1 MRKITL
7 ETRGINLSRVTIKP
21 FLCRYGRVDFRTER
35 KMDRS
40 STRSP
45 VTWQAVAS
53 WYIMCNVLKD
63 WEEEKK
69 KPKLDVAKL
78 RYLLVFLLL
87 SCRHIYIYFMLK
99 QGILCSKNRWVLDI
113 ITKFFI
119 CFQGKSFVL
128 PAQNN
133 YQVFTPLSTTQ

>member
-1 MRKITL
+1 MRKINL
-7 ETRGINLSRVTIKP
+7 ETRGIILSRGIIIP

-69 KPKLDVAKL
+69 VKTLFCQTKVLVSIPLFILQMHLCLIYDQT
-78 RYLLVFLLL
+78 RYFILKKYKVLGIIIKFL
-87 SCRHIYIYFMLK
+87 IY
-99 QGILCSKNRWVLDI
+99 
-113 ITKFFI
+113 
-119 CFQGKSFVL
+119 FQGKSFVL
-128 PAQNN
+128 LA
-133 YQVFTPLSTTQ
+133 